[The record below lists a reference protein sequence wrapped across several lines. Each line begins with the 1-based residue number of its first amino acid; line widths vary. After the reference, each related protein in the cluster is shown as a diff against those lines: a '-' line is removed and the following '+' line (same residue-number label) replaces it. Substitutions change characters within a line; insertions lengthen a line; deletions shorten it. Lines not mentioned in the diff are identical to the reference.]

1 MQLFVLNFY
10 AKKWKEMGE
19 EVKDS
24 QIVVP
29 QVAATNHERTL
40 SSILEATD
48 YVGRI
53 KLAGGKEA
61 REGYGGQR

>member
-1 MQLFVLNFY
+1 MN
-10 AKKWKEMGE
+10 E

-29 QVAATNHERTL
+29 QVTPTNHERTL
-40 SSILEATD
+40 ASILEATD

-53 KLAGGKEA
+53 KLAGGKEGK
-61 REGYGGQR
+61 ESGYGGQR

>member
-1 MQLFVLNFY
+1 MN
-10 AKKWKEMGE
+10 E

-29 QVAATNHERTL
+29 QVTPTNHERTL
-40 SSILEATD
+40 ASILEATD

-53 KLAGGKEA
+53 RLAGGK
-61 REGYGGQR
+61 